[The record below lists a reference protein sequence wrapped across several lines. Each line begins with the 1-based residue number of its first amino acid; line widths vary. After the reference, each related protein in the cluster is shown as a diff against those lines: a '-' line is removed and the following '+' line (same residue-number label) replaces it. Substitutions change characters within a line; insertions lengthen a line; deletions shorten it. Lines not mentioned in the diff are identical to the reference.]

1 MKKGFEVVFL
11 LRTVLLLCVTTTFL
25 YAQAPDTLWTK
36 IYTPG
41 WVSDGVCVD
50 STDNIIITGDWL
62 IVKYTP
68 NGDIVW
74 EKNYNFPGEGSQ
86 DIAIDQQDNIIIT
99 GQYDDDIMTIK
110 CNSNGDTLWT
120 RRYDSGST
128 THDDHAFGV
137 AVDTAGNIVVVG
149 YIWGADLTWD
159 IITIKYKPNGDTS
172 WVKIY
177 SDSVCGEQ
185 AYGVATDTEGN
196 IIVTGWKQTIK
207 YNTQG
212 DTLWVRK
219 YTNSISGL
227 DVAVDT
233 ANNIIV
239 AGTKLIKYTPNG
251 DTIWTKDVD
260 NTARSVEVYENG
272 DFVTTGYTEP
282 IVNNIVTTKYT
293 SDGDTLWTAIY
304 DSGLFDWG
312 YGVTVDQEGHV
323 IVTGGIYD
331 STFADFLTIKYDR
344 APGVE
349 EEKTES
355 VNDNNFGAT
364 IFNGSLL
371 LPEGKNCK
379 VFDITGRVVTPDKI
393 KPGIYFIEI
402 DGQFTKKVVK
412 VR

>member
-172 WVKIY
+172 WVKTY

-239 AGTKLIKYTPNG
+239 AGTKLIKYTPN
-251 DTIWTKDVD
+251 
-260 NTARSVEVYENG
+260 
-272 DFVTTGYTEP
+272 
-282 IVNNIVTTKYT
+282 
-293 SDGDTLWTAIY
+293 GDTLWTAIY